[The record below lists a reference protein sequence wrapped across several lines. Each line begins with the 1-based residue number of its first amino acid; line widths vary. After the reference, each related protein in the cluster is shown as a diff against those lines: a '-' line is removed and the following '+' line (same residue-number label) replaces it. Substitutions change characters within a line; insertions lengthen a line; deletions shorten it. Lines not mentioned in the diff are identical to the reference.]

1 MTKLKER
8 QTIMEQSKKLDDGQ
22 LIGYLS
28 NYLRQIDKTGTK
40 IIVLIGGPASG
51 KGTLAERLA
60 VSLGN
65 TAVLSTDNYLKGNRD
80 WRRANVEDV
89 GRDPLEKYD
98 PAFLNEQLRKILLLQ
113 EGQEIGIP
121 IYDGQSGVA
130 ISQDPEDIS
139 PDSHYPTKVRGP
151 QNFIIVEGDFQFVDS
166 ELMDKMVF
174 LDVPDEVRL
183 ENRVYRDLQKRKEA
197 DDPILAEQKTREN
210 FASRQATQ
218 FIPHTLT
225 NREKA
230 NLVINVHASLL
241 PTPTPETKYLYTYSI
256 IER

>member
-1 MTKLKER
+1 MTKLIER
-8 QTIMEQSKKLDDGQ
+8 QTNLEQSANLNDGQ

-60 VSLGN
+60 DSLGN

-98 PAFLNEQLRKILLLQ
+98 PSFLNEQLRKIILLQ

-130 ISQDPEDIS
+130 ISQDPEHLP

-151 QNFIIVEGDFQFVDS
+151 QNFIIVEGDFQFVDTK
-166 ELMDKMVF
+166 LIDKTVF

-197 DDPILAEQKTREN
+197 DDPKLAEQKTREN
-210 FASRQATQ
+210 FTSRQATQ
-218 FIPHTLT
+218 YIPYTLP

-241 PTPTPETKYLYTYSI
+241 PTPTPETKYIYSYSI
-256 IER
+256 VER